1 MSEIVSQRTRV
12 KCKSVDSCKVLASLN
27 LPFSLLDKMLS
38 LESLELDILNE
49 VCQIARSS
57 MLGSKQ
63 RSESV
68 ELTSQE

>member
-27 LPFSLLDKMLS
+27 LPISLLDKMLS

-49 VCQIARSS
+49 LCQIAGSS

-68 ELTSQE
+68 ELTSQA